1 MTLPRLRH
9 NIAALGLVQLGNY
22 LVPLLTLP
30 YLTRVLGAEGFG
42 RVVFVQ
48 GVIAFLI
55 LLVDFGFSWSTTRHI
70 AAHRSDRQEV
80 SRVFFATWIV
90 QWVLVVLAA
99 ALMWALS
106 ICVPAIEVD
115 ASLYVW
121 GFGMVIG
128 HALFPLWLL
137 QGLEQ
142 MRSVAV
148 IQLGSRVLSL
158 PLLFVFVK
166 QPEDVV
172 MAVGF
177 YSVVALLA
185 GILSIFAIVR
195 MRVVDWCQPTILDLV
210 AVFREGAGLFFSR
223 ISISLYTSL
232 IPIAIGSWAG
242 HAQLAYFNLA
252 DRLRMVVSSII
263 APVLQALFPR
273 MSLLYQSDPSSANRL
288 AVKVAMGVCAVTL
301 GAGALMWLLAGYIMQ
316 VFGGAGFQEAVPV
329 LRWLAFVPCV
339 VALSNLLGVQVMLPQ
354 GMNKPFSTILT
365 MASVLSLLLMH
376 PLIHS
381 WQALG
386 AAQLIFIVEVV
397 VTVSMALYLRFVR
410 KTNVLG

>member
-30 YLTRVLGAEGFG
+30 YLTRVLGADGFG

-55 LLVDFGFSWSTTRHI
+55 LFVDFGFSWSTTRHI
-70 AAHRSDRQEV
+70 AANRSDRHEV
-80 SRVFFATWIV
+80 SRVFFATWVV
-90 QWVLVVLAA
+90 QWSLVVLAA
-99 ALMWALS
+99 VLMWLLS
-106 ICVPAIEVD
+106 IGVSAIAVD
-115 ASLYVW
+115 ANLYAW

-142 MRSVAV
+142 MRSVAL

-158 PLLFVFVK
+158 PLLFVLVRR
-166 QPEDVV
+166 PDDVV

-185 GILSIFAIVR
+185 GVLSVVSIVR
-195 MRVVDWCQPTILDLV
+195 MKLVDWCKPTMYDLV
-210 AVFREGAGLFFSR
+210 AVFRGGVGLFISR
-223 ISISLYTSL
+223 LSISLYTSL

-252 DRLRMVVSSII
+252 DRLRLVVTSII
-263 APVLQALFPR
+263 VPVLQALFPR
-273 MSLLYQSDPSSANRL
+273 MSLLYKSDQTSAKRL
-288 AVKVAMGVCAVTL
+288 AVKVAMVICAVTL
-301 GAGALMWLLAGYIMQ
+301 GAGGLLWMLADPVML
-316 VFGGAGFQEAVPV
+316 VFGGSNFQEAVPV

-354 GMNKPFSTILT
+354 GMNKPFSMILA
-365 MASVLSLLLMH
+365 MASLLSLLLMY
-376 PLIHS
+376 PLIRGR
-381 WQALG
+381 QALG
-386 AAQLIFIVEVV
+386 AAQLIFVIEVV
-397 VTVSMALYLRFVR
+397 VTVSMALYLHFVR
-410 KTNVLG
+410 KTKVLA

>member
-1 MTLPRLRH
+1 MTREISYQHEAPIGRLPIL
-9 NIAALGLVQLGNY
+9 NVTP
-22 LVPLLTLP
+22 V
-30 YLTRVLGAEGFG
+30 VEGG
-42 RVVFVQ
+42 R
-48 GVIAFLI
+48 
-55 LLVDFGFSWSTTRHI
+55 W
-70 AAHRSDRQEV
+70 
-80 SRVFFATWIV
+80 
-90 QWVLVVLAA
+90 
-99 ALMWALS
+99 
-106 ICVPAIEVD
+106 PA
-115 ASLYVW
+115 
-121 GFGMVIG
+121 
-128 HALFPLWLL
+128 
-137 QGLEQ
+137 
-142 MRSVAV
+142 
-148 IQLGSRVLSL
+148 
-158 PLLFVFVK
+158 K
-166 QPEDVV
+166 
-172 MAVGF
+172 
-177 YSVVALLA
+177 
-185 GILSIFAIVR
+185 AIVGEV
-195 MRVVDWCQPTILDLV
+195 MPFSA

-232 IPIAIGSWAG
+232 IPIAIGTWAG

-252 DRLRMVVSSII
+252 DRLRMVVTSII